1 MLCGSSIPY
10 VICSCGGTLFNK
22 RCRKCNIK
30 LCFDCVLLQDGFVT
44 CAIRTC
50 PVLSCQSQT
59 RRNGTCCPVCQGI
72 VVLLIN
78 QLNLVLKLQ
87 VNYRTVSTEH
97 GSYLTILIQ
106 IYLSFVENDIQG
118 PFISSAKEKERER
131 LDGRDGQPHSS
142 SSSLVLRFVN
152 FVHLSCHI
160 KVSTERRKS

>member
-1 MLCGSSIPY
+1 MLTWSVAHFLFSFFSVQNICITTIYASVRMLCGSSIPY

-97 GSYLTILIQ
+97 GS
-106 IYLSFVENDIQG
+106 
-118 PFISSAKEKERER
+118 
-131 LDGRDGQPHSS
+131 
-142 SSSLVLRFVN
+142 
-152 FVHLSCHI
+152 
-160 KVSTERRKS
+160 